1 MSRDPAASVA
11 GAEDATRHL
20 PGSTAVIYG
29 LGMRHLALSRRGLL
43 GVGVTA
49 LTLGPLGISQATD
62 ASPRPAPTTPDAALA
77 ELVEGNARFVKGE
90 LLQLRR
96 ELERIR
102 QLAAKQEPYAAVLGC
117 ADSRVPIEIIFDE
130 GFGDVFVV
138 RVAGNIATPVEIA
151 SLEYA
156 TAVLGTK
163 VIMVLGHDDC
173 GAVKAALAGQEV
185 PGQISTLYQYIVPG
199 IDRGNHDLGAAVR
212 ANVQFQMRQ
221 LREASP
227 VVAAAVGRG
236 TLRVVGG
243 VFELMS
249 GRVVPVEG

>member
-1 MSRDPAASVA
+1 M
-11 GAEDATRHL
+11 
-20 PGSTAVIYG
+20 IYG
-29 LGMRHLALSRRGLL
+29 PGVQRVHISRRGVL
-43 GVGVTA
+43 GLGAAA
-49 LTLGPLGISQATD
+49 LAAGSL
-62 ASPRPAPTTPDAALA
+62 RPANVFGEPAAPGSVPATPAAALA
-77 ELVEGNARFVKGE
+77 ELTQGNARFVKGE
-90 LLQLRR
+90 LLQPRR
-96 ELERIR
+96 ELERVR
-102 QLAAKQEPYAAVLGC
+102 QVAAKQEPYAAVLGC

-151 SLEYA
+151 SLEYG

-173 GAVKAALAGQEV
+173 GAVKAALAGMEV

-199 IDRGNHDLGAAVR
+199 IDRGNHDLGVAVR
-212 ANVQFQMRQ
+212 ANVKFQMRQ

-227 VVAAAVGRG
+227 VIAAAVERG
-236 TLRVVGG
+236 TVQIVGG
-243 VFELMS
+243 VFELMT